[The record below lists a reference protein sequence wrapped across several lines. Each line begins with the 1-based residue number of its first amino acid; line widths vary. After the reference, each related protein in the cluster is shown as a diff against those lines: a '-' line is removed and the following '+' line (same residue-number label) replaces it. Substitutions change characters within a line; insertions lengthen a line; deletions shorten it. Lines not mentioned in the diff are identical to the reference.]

1 MIMHIMHARQSPQAW
16 TDMEPNF
23 AALRKEFPVLE
34 RKTYLNS
41 GSYCALANDVK
52 ASIEAYMED
61 RLAVGANWDVW
72 ITKNEA
78 VRTLTAQLL
87 GAAPDEIA
95 VTASVSAG
103 LNALA
108 SSLDFTGK
116 RNKVVISDF
125 EFPTN
130 AQISPAQEPRG
141 AQVVHVARDAPGYI
155 PAEKFAAAIDENTQL
170 VAITHVCFRN
180 GAKLE
185 IPKIVRL
192 ARAKGAMVL
201 LDCYQ
206 SVGSLDIDVKALDV
220 DFAAG
225 GMLKYLLGTA
235 GIGFLY
241 AKDSCVRSLVPTN
254 SGWFAQADIT
264 AMDITANRPAPN
276 ARRFEAGTPPV
287 VNCYAAEAGL
297 KLLLKVG
304 TPAIEKRNFALTRR
318 CMERLEEIGW
328 PSITPVQDAR
338 RGATVAVP
346 SSDAAR
352 LQAELM
358 KHDIVTSYRDDN
370 VRASFHFYNNDDD
383 VESFIAAMQE
393 LRGSLRPRTTQT
405 GT

>member
-1 MIMHIMHARQSPQAW
+1 
-16 TDMEPNF
+16 MEQNF
-23 AALRKEFPVLE
+23 EALRKEFPVLQ

-41 GSYCALANDVK
+41 GSYCALANEVRAAFD
-52 ASIEAYMED
+52 AYMED
-61 RLAVGANWDVW
+61 RLLVGANWDVW
-72 ITKNEA
+72 VTKNES
-78 VRTLTAQLL
+78 VRKLTATLL
-87 GAAPDEIA
+87 NASPDEIA

-108 SSLDFTGK
+108 SALDFTGP
-116 RNKVVISDF
+116 RNKVVVSDF

-130 AQISPAQEPRG
+130 AQIWHAQEPRG
-141 AQVVHVARDAPGYI
+141 ARVVHVPRAADGYI
-155 PAEKFAAAIDENTQL
+155 PAEMFEKAIDEQTQL

-180 GAKLE
+180 GAKLD
-185 IPKIVRL
+185 IPGIVRL
-192 ARAKGAMVL
+192 ARAKGARVL

-241 AKDSCVRSLVPTN
+241 ARDACVRSLVPTN
-254 SGWFAQADIT
+254 SGWFAQAEIA
-264 AMDITANRPAPN
+264 AMDISANRPAPN

-297 KLLLKVG
+297 KMLLKIG
-304 TPAIEKRNFALTRR
+304 TPAIEKRNYALTRR
-318 CMERLEEIGW
+318 CMHRLEEIGW
-328 PSITPVQDAR
+328 PSITPAQDER

-346 SSDAAR
+346 SRDSAGLA
-352 LQAELM
+352 AELM
-358 KHDIVTSYRDDN
+358 KQDIVTSYRDDN

-383 VESFIAAMQE
+383 VETFIAAMQE
-393 LRGSLRPRTTQT
+393 LRGSYAPRTRNTQT
-405 GT
+405 GS

>member
-1 MIMHIMHARQSPQAW
+1 VM
-16 TDMEPNF
+16 
-23 AALRKEFPVLE
+23 
-34 RKTYLNS
+34 
-41 GSYCALANDVK
+41 
-52 ASIEAYMED
+52 
-61 RLAVGANWDVW
+61 
-72 ITKNEA
+72 KNES

-87 GAAPDEIA
+87 HAAPDEIA

-108 SSLDFTGK
+108 SAMEFSGQ

-130 AQISPAQEPRG
+130 AQIWHAQEPRG
-141 AQVVHVARDAPGYI
+141 AQVVHVPRAADGYI
-155 PAEKFAAAIDENTQL
+155 PLEMFDKAIDEKTQL

-180 GAKLE
+180 GAKLD
-185 IPKIVRL
+185 IPGIVRL
-192 ARAKGAMVL
+192 AHAKGAKVL

-241 AKDSCVRSLVPTN
+241 VRDSLVQSLLPTN
-254 SGWFAQADIT
+254 SGWFAQAAIT

-297 KLLLKVG
+297 KMLLRVG

-318 CMERLEEIGW
+318 CMQGLEQIGW
-328 PSITPVQDAR
+328 PSITPVEDAR

-346 SSDAAR
+346 SRNSAA
-352 LQAELM
+352 LSAELM
-358 KHDIVTSYRDDN
+358 KRDIVTSYRDDN

-383 VESFIAAMQE
+383 VAAFVAEMKD
-393 LRGSLRPRTTQT
+393 LHSSLGPR
-405 GT
+405 

>member
-1 MIMHIMHARQSPQAW
+1 
-16 TDMEPNF
+16 MEQNF
-23 AALRKEFPVLE
+23 EALRKEFPVLQ

-41 GSYCALANDVK
+41 GSYCALANEVR
-52 ASIEAYMED
+52 AAFNAYMED
-61 RLAVGANWDVW
+61 RLLVGANWDVW
-72 ITKNEA
+72 VTKNES
-78 VRTLTAQLL
+78 VRNLTATLL
-87 GAAPDEIA
+87 HASPDEIA

-108 SSLDFTGK
+108 SAIEFTGP
-116 RNKVVISDF
+116 RNKVVVSDF

-130 AQISPAQEPRG
+130 AQIWHAQEPRG
-141 AQVVHVARDAPGYI
+141 AKVVHVPRAADGYI
-155 PAEKFAAAIDENTQL
+155 PAEMFAKAIDEQTKL

-180 GAKLE
+180 GAKLD
-185 IPKIVRL
+185 IPGIVRL

-393 LRGSLRPRTTQT
+393 LRGSLGPRKT
-405 GT
+405 

>member
-1 MIMHIMHARQSPQAW
+1 MTVHIILRPEFLRQG
-16 TDMEPNF
+16 TGNMEQNF
-23 AALRKEFPVLE
+23 EALRKEFPVLQ

-41 GSYCALANDVK
+41 GSYCALANEVR
-52 ASIEAYMED
+52 AAFEAYMED
-61 RLAVGANWDVW
+61 RLLVGANWDVW
-72 ITKNEA
+72 VTKNES
-78 VRTLTAQLL
+78 VRKLTAELL
-87 GAAPDEIA
+87 HASPDEIA

-108 SSLDFTGK
+108 SALDFTGP

-130 AQISPAQEPRG
+130 AQIWHAQEPRG
-141 AQVVHVARDAPGYI
+141 ARVVHVPRAADGYI
-155 PAEKFAAAIDENTQL
+155 PAEMFEKAIDEQTQL

-180 GAKLE
+180 GAKLD
-185 IPKIVRL
+185 IPGIVRL
-192 ARAKGAMVL
+192 ARAKGAKVL

-206 SVGSLDIDVKALDV
+206 SVGSMDIDVKALDV
-220 DFAAG
+220 DFAVG

-241 AKDSCVRSLVPTN
+241 VRDALVPSLLPTN
-254 SGWFAQADIT
+254 SGWFAQAQIT
-264 AMDITANRPAPN
+264 AMDITANRPASN

-328 PSITPVQDAR
+328 ASVTPTQDER

-346 SSDAAR
+346 SRDSAR
-352 LQAELM
+352 LSKELL
-358 KHDIVTSYRDDN
+358 KRDIVTSHRDDN
-370 VRASFHFYNNDDD
+370 VRASFHFYNNEDDAGIF
-383 VESFIAAMQE
+383 VKALKE
-393 LRGSLRPRTTQT
+393 LRGEFGPR
-405 GT
+405 

>member
-1 MIMHIMHARQSPQAW
+1 
-16 TDMEPNF
+16 MEPNF
-23 AALRKEFPVLE
+23 ESLRKEFPVLK

-41 GSYCALANDVK
+41 GSYCALANEVRSAFD
-52 ASIEAYMED
+52 AYMED
-61 RLAVGANWDVW
+61 RLLVGANWDVW
-72 ITKNEA
+72 VTKNEA
-78 VRTLTAQLL
+78 VRSLVAKLL
-87 GAAPDEIA
+87 HAGSDEIA

-108 SSLDFTGK
+108 SAMHFSGPRK
-116 RNKVVISDF
+116 KVVVSDF

-130 AQISPAQEPRG
+130 AQIWHAQEPRG
-141 AQVVHVARDAPGYI
+141 AQVVHVPRAADGYI
-155 PAEKFAAAIDENTQL
+155 PLEMFEKAIDEQTQL

-180 GAKLE
+180 GAKLD
-185 IPKIVRL
+185 IPGIVRL
-192 ARAKGAMVL
+192 ARAKGAKVL

-241 AKDSCVRSLVPTN
+241 VRDSYVQSLLPTN
-254 SGWFAQADIT
+254 SGWFAQAAIQ
-264 AMDITANRPAPN
+264 AMDITANRPAPT

-287 VNCYAAEAGL
+287 VNCYAAQAGL
-297 KLLLKVG
+297 EMLLRVG

-318 CMERLEEIGW
+318 CMQRLQEIGW
-328 PSITPVQDAR
+328 PSITPSQDER

-346 SSDAAR
+346 SRDSAG
-352 LQAELM
+352 LSAELM
-358 KHDIVTSYRDDN
+358 KRDIVTSYRDDN

-383 VESFIAAMQE
+383 VESFIGEMKDLRAAFA
-393 LRGSLRPRTTQT
+393 PR
-405 GT
+405 

>member
-1 MIMHIMHARQSPQAW
+1 
-16 TDMEPNF
+16 MEQNF
-23 AALRKEFPVLE
+23 ESLRKEFPVLQ

-41 GSYCALANDVK
+41 GSYCALANEVR
-52 ASIEAYMED
+52 AAFNAYMED
-61 RLAVGANWDVW
+61 RLLVGANWDVW
-72 ITKNEA
+72 VTKNES
-78 VRTLTAQLL
+78 VRKLTATLL
-87 GAAPDEIA
+87 NASPDEIA

-108 SSLDFTGK
+108 SALNFTGP
-116 RNKVVISDF
+116 RNKVVVSDF

-130 AQISPAQEPRG
+130 AQIWHAQEPRG
-141 AQVVHVARDAPGYI
+141 ARVVHVPRAADGYI
-155 PAEKFAAAIDENTQL
+155 PAEMFAKAIDEQTQL

-180 GAKLE
+180 GAKLD
-185 IPKIVRL
+185 IPGIVRL
-192 ARAKGAMVL
+192 ARAKGAKVL

-241 AKDSCVRSLVPTN
+241 ARDACVRSLVPTN
-254 SGWFAQADIT
+254 SGWFAQAEIT

-297 KLLLKVG
+297 KMLLKIG
-304 TPAIEKRNFALTRR
+304 TPAIEKRNYALTRR
-318 CMERLEEIGW
+318 CMQRLQEIGW
-328 PSITPVQDAR
+328 PSITPPQDER

-346 SSDAAR
+346 SSNSAG
-352 LQAELM
+352 LSAELM

-383 VESFIAAMQE
+383 VESFIASMQE
-393 LRGSLRPRTTQT
+393 LRGSFAPRTRNTKT
-405 GT
+405 GS